1 MFALVIGLMLGT
13 AGCGDGEVA
22 ESTTIASSLNLKFHL
37 EGNPDNPLSA
47 LGAVTMDEDAS
58 VYLVYGEAGGELSR
72 MTPETEVVAGDVVK
86 LLVLG
91 LYPGT
96 WEVAPVVNGVVY
108 DSAEITTTTPSGF
121 TETTTVT
128 WSASQS
134 WNDEEAFCV
143 ALYDPDVYSC
153 TDREGRPTL
162 FVHLPS
168 YSMFGRPLMDG
179 TIVAPPGKS
188 GGSLVQFNTAGD
200 LLQTI
205 TMNDLSGFSYQ
216 HDAFDYHE
224 VVQITEGQWSGA
236 WVVLSTTTDV
246 VEGAQVAGAGIIVF
260 DPISGEVLWDWSSH
274 GTMGDDKSID
284 EEKLSYSRMGMFQGH
299 GWADW
304 LHANAIVHGV
314 DGTGED
320 YFLVSLCY
328 QDWVIRVDAPSGEIR
343 WRLGR
348 EGDFTLVDDLD
359 AGAPTELSPEF
370 WMYQQHGPELKRLSD
385 GRLELLLFD
394 NGQIR
399 AGENGEALD
408 DNPYSRAVNFL
419 IDEESM
425 RSSLIWSYGEAAPS
439 DDYIYSA
446 LSGEADRMPD
456 EQSVLLLQALANP
469 PVSKQVSL
477 SGDLLWSQEYSSDF
491 GLYRVEYYPSLY
503 ETTWWSETGW

>member
-1 MFALVIGLMLGT
+1 MVFVMMSLLLGS
-13 AGCGDGEVA
+13 AGCAPNGVT
-22 ESTTIASSLNLKFHL
+22 ESTTTASNLNLKFHL
-37 EGNPDNPLSA
+37 EGNPGNPLSA
-47 LGAVTMDEDAS
+47 LGAVTMDEDAT
-58 VYLVYGEAGGELSR
+58 VYLAYGEAGGELSR
-72 MTPETEVVAGDVVK
+72 MTPDTEVAAGAVVK

-96 WEVAPVVNGVVY
+96 WAVAPVVNGVVY
-108 DSAEITTTTPSGF
+108 DSQEITTTQPNGF

-128 WSASQS
+128 WSTSQLWS
-134 WNDEEAFCV
+134 DEEAFCV
-143 ALYDPDVYSC
+143 ALYEPDVYSC

-162 FVHLPS
+162 FVQLPS
-168 YSMFGRPLMDG
+168 YSLFGRPLMDG

-188 GGSLVQFNTAGD
+188 GGSLVQFNTAGEVLD
-200 LLQTI
+200 TV
-205 TMNDLSGFSYQ
+205 TMNDLSGFGYQ
-216 HDAFDYHE
+216 HDDFDFHE
-224 VVQITEGQWSGA
+224 VLQISEGQWSGA

-260 DPISGEVLWDWSSH
+260 DPASGEVLWDWSSH

-284 EEKLSYSRMGMFQGH
+284 EGKLPYSRTGMFQEG
-299 GWADW
+299 GSDW

-314 DGTGED
+314 DGAGED

-328 QDWVIRVDAPSGEIR
+328 QDWVIRVDAPSGEIQ

-348 EGDFTLVDDLD
+348 EGDFTLVDDID
-359 AGAPTELSPEF
+359 AAAPMALSPEL

-399 AGENGEALD
+399 AGENGEALS

-419 IDEESM
+419 IDEESL
-425 RSSLIWSYGEAAPS
+425 RASLLWSYGEPAPS
-439 DDYIYSA
+439 DDDIYSA
-446 LSGEADRMPD
+446 LSGEVDRMPD
-456 EQSVLLLQALANP
+456 EQSVLLLQALSNP

-477 SGDLLWSQEYSSDF
+477 TGELLWSQQYSSDF